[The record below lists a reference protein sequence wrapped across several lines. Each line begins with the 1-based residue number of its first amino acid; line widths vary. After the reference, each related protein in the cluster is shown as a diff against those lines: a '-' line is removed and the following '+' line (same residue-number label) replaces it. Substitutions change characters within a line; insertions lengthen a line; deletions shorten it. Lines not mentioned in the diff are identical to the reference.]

1 MSAAEDMSE
10 SKAAREMRERAEQAH
25 RDADELRQVAAPKRK
40 AVGHDR
46 GWTQA
51 RITRA
56 LEVLKLDRAERDRE
70 EDDDATSTTGGTK
83 ADRALACMRRLP
95 IHRGPSGLVLVVA
108 DRVVAIPSNEF
119 VEAVRCEWV
128 AAYAGESLARGTIA
142 RAFEMVRADANLPE
156 TDRAAPAPAG
166 NDDSRPTIAIDTDLE
181 RMANETIAALSGDGR
196 TYQRSGELVHVTWAP
211 APRKEAESKAREYA
225 PLAEGSPVIR
235 TLGLPTLRERAASG
249 VRWVKLNADGDP
261 RPTLPP
267 AEVTSAVHSRGQ
279 WTGIPPLEG
288 IAEAPFM
295 RPDGSLVQSPGYD
308 EATGFL
314 YVPNATFPIV
324 PDRPSREQAAAALAT
339 LVDLYVDFPFVDE
352 ASRMVP
358 IATQLAIQ
366 VRPAIEGPIPAM
378 GYDAAT
384 KGTGKTKAAAAAV
397 TIATGR
403 PPSPATFPG
412 GRNGQEELEK
422 MLGAY
427 ALAGAPIVFF
437 DNVPVGVPFGG
448 APLEKVLT
456 APGRVSLRRLG
467 ASETPELPWNAQVIA
482 TGNNIAVA
490 DETARRVFVARMVS
504 DLERPEERTGFKYDL
519 DQHVRENRP
528 ALVAAGLTIVRAYV
542 AAGRP
547 DTGTIELGSFEAWSR
562 LIPRAIVWAG
572 GADIMGARVVAR
584 GDGDDDAA
592 VLASILAHLPRLV
605 DGHASGLTTA
615 AILDALYPA
624 PRPDEP
630 PDGWEE
636 LRRALE
642 SASESKPGTRPDA
655 RRLGTYLAGQRDKTI
670 SLGEGRRARL
680 VIVST
685 KANAKR
691 WGVR

>member
-1 MSAAEDMSE
+1 
-10 SKAAREMRERAEQAH
+10 
-25 RDADELRQVAAPKRK
+25 
-40 AVGHDR
+40 
-46 GWTQA
+46 
-51 RITRA
+51 
-56 LEVLKLDRAERDRE
+56 
-70 EDDDATSTTGGTK
+70 
-83 ADRALACMRRLP
+83 MRRLP
-95 IHRGPSGLVLVVA
+95 IHRGPSGLVLLVA
-108 DRVVAIPSNEF
+108 DRVVAIPSSEF
-119 VEAVRCEWV
+119 VEAVRAEWV
-128 AAYAGESLARGTIA
+128 ATYSDESLARGTIA
-142 RAFEMVRADANLPE
+142 RAFETIRVDRSFPT
-156 TDRAAPAPAG
+156 TDRRPPPPAES
-166 NDDSRPTIAIDTDLE
+166 DDCRPTIAIDTDLE
-181 RMANETIAALSGDGR
+181 RMANETIGALSGDGR
-196 TYQRSGELVHVTWAP
+196 TYQRSGELVHVTRAP
-211 APRKEAESKAREYA
+211 EPKKDQPIKKDHA

-235 TLGLPTLRERAASG
+235 TLSLPTLRERTASR
-249 VRWVKLNADGDP
+249 VRWVKLNSEGEP
-261 RPTLPP
+261 RLTLPP

-279 WTGIPPLEG
+279 WTGLPPLEG

-295 RPDGSLVQSPGYD
+295 RPDGSLVQCPGYD
-308 EATGFL
+308 AATGFL
-314 YVPNATFPIV
+314 YAPNATFPLV
-324 PDRPSREQAAAALAT
+324 PERPSREQAAAALAM

-366 VRPAIEGPIPAM
+366 VRPAIEGPIPGM

-427 ALAGAPIVFF
+427 ALAGAPVVFF
-437 DNVPVGVPFGG
+437 DNVPIGVPFGG

-482 TGNNIAVA
+482 TGNNITIA

-572 GADIMGARVVAR
+572 GADIMGARVVER

-592 VLASILAHLPRLV
+592 VLASILGHLPRLV
-605 DGHASGLTTA
+605 DGNASGLTTA

-642 SASESKPGTRPDA
+642 SASETKPGTRPDA

-670 SLGEGRRARL
+670 SMGDGRRARL
-680 VIVST
+680 VILST